1 MNFQGEVILPADLMM
16 KHTLQ
21 RSTVLKG
28 PKSEEE
34 KRALQDTVQVHVA
47 HVYLLFSYLYIHA
60 VRLLPIVYVLYV
72 CVTRTWP
79 ARRGHTCPR

>member
-47 HVYLLFSYLYIHA
+47 LLFSYLCIHA